1 MSAHAAAVEA
11 RQLLNACYDG
21 VLSTLSVAVPGY
33 PFGSVVPFCP
43 DADGHPIILIANIA
57 QHRKNLVADGKA
69 SLMVFDRAV
78 DDLQSN
84 GRLTLLADAEQ
95 LPPGERT
102 TPERYYRYFPEATDY
117 HLTHGFEFWR
127 LRVRRLRFIGG
138 FGSIHWLEPQAV
150 LQENPFVGGAEG
162 SMVAHMNADHV
173 DAMRDYLRP
182 RLGDAVDT
190 LDPALVGVDREGI
203 HIRIGQRIHRV
214 TFPTPVE
221 QPMEVRKAL
230 VALAAQVRGG

>member
-1 MSAHAAAVEA
+1 MSAEAAGAEA
-11 RQLLNACYDG
+11 RQLLSACYDG

-43 DADGHPIILIANIA
+43 DAHGHPVILIANIA
-57 QHRKNLVADGKA
+57 QHHKNLVADGRA
-69 SLMVFDRAV
+69 SLMVFDRSV

-84 GRLTLLADAEQ
+84 GRLTLLADAERVA
-95 LPPGERT
+95 PGEKT
-102 TPERYYRYFPEATDY
+102 IPERYYRYFPEATDY

-138 FGSIHWLEPQAV
+138 FGSIHWVEPEAV
-150 LQENPFVGGAEG
+150 LLENPFVGEAEA

-182 RLGDAVDT
+182 RLGDAVDRVV
-190 LDPALVGVDREGI
+190 PALAGVDREGI
-203 HIRIGQRIHRV
+203 HLRIGQRIHRV
-214 TFPTPVE
+214 AFPTPVH
-221 QPMEVRKAL
+221 QPMDVRKAL

>member
-1 MSAHAAAVEA
+1 MNAQAAGIEA
-11 RQLLNACYDG
+11 RELLGACYDG
-21 VLSTLSVAVPGY
+21 VLSTISVAMPGY

-43 DADGHPIILIANIA
+43 DAEGHPVILIANIA
-57 QHRKNLVADGKA
+57 QHQKNLVADPRA
-69 SLMVFDRAV
+69 SLMVFDRSV

-84 GRLTLLADAEQ
+84 GRLTLLADAER
-95 LPPGERT
+95 LPVSDEL
-102 TPERYYRYFPEATDY
+102 TPARYYRYFPEATDY

-138 FGSIHWLEPQAV
+138 FGSIHWLEPDAV
-150 LQENPFVGGAEG
+150 LSANPFVGEAEA

-182 RLGDAVDT
+182 RLGDAVDAME
-190 LDPALVGVDREGI
+190 PALAGVDREGI
-203 HIRIGQRIHRV
+203 HVRTGQRIHRV
-214 TFPTPVE
+214 AFPTPVE